1 MVDRRFMIV
10 FLFIFS
16 LTSFCGFV
24 VWRLFLIEHRLNQAE
39 SETEEQP
46 SCSYEEIDLVMPVA
60 AFLKR
65 CANSPENSYVRRLF
79 VNQWISSNQAD
90 LVSLIVY
97 AQGAT
102 TYHELKKALMIGI
115 EKVGETTGAAAFV
128 KGGLKVLDQD
138 PKLIEHINKSLV
150 EGFDQSIHTLRGEMM
165 GLEQDSMEYKKLKT
179 QYRKQLELWI
189 DQKHGKLLD
198 EIIARL

>member
-16 LTSFCGFV
+16 LTSFCSFV
-24 VWRLFLIEHRLNQAE
+24 VWRLFLIEHRLDQHE
-39 SETEEQP
+39 SEGEEQTP
-46 SCSYEEIDLVMPVA
+46 CSYEEIDLVMPVA

-90 LVSLIVY
+90 LVSLVVF

-102 TYHELKKALMIGI
+102 TYDELKKALMVGI
-115 EKVGETTGAAAFV
+115 EKVGEKTGAASFV
-128 KGGLKVLDQD
+128 KGGLKVLDAD
-138 PKLIEHINKSLV
+138 RILIEHVNKSLV
-150 EGFDQSIHTLRGEMM
+150 EGFDQSIHALRGQMM
-165 GLEQDSMEYKKLKT
+165 GLEQDSIEYKKLKT
-179 QYRKQLELWI
+179 QYRKQLDQWI
-189 DQKHGKLLD
+189 DKKHGALLD
-198 EIIARL
+198 QIIARL